1 MISLGDVVGDPMVY
15 FEMPADD
22 VERAKRFY
30 ERVFDWKI
38 DYIPRIDYHSVQTKD
53 SSGDG
58 IDGGLIQRKAA
69 GQPIMNYVR
78 VASIEDCSK
87 SIVESGGAIVLD
99 RQEVPGFG
107 AYAIFR
113 DTEGNLVGMHER
125 QRTR

>member
-1 MISLGDVVGDPMVY
+1 MTLSDPMVY

-30 ERVFDWKI
+30 ENVFEWKI

-53 SSGDG
+53 VKGDG
-58 IDGGLIQRKAA
+58 IDGGLQKRKAA

-78 VASIEDCSK
+78 VGSIEECAK
-87 SIVESGGAIVLD
+87 KIIENGGTMVLE
-99 RQEVPGFG
+99 RQVVPGFG
-107 AYAIFR
+107 AYSIFR

-125 QRTR
+125 Q

>member
-1 MISLGDVVGDPMVY
+1 MTLSGPMVY

-30 ERVFDWKI
+30 ENVFEWKI

-53 SSGDG
+53 VKGDG
-58 IDGGLIQRKAA
+58 IDGGLQKRKAA

-78 VASIEDCSK
+78 VGSIEECAK
-87 SIVESGGAIVLD
+87 KIIENGGTMVLE
-99 RQEVPGFG
+99 RQVVPGFG
-107 AYAIFR
+107 AYSIFR

-125 QRTR
+125 Q

>member
-1 MISLGDVVGDPMVY
+1 MSDPMVY

-30 ERVFDWKI
+30 ESVFDWKI
-38 DYIPRIDYHSVQTKD
+38 DYIPRIDYHSVQTKE
-53 SSGDG
+53 GGYG
-58 IDGGLIQRKAA
+58 IDGGLVKRKAV

-78 VASIEDCSK
+78 VMSIEECQER
-87 SIVESGGAIVLD
+87 ILNNGGTIVLQ

-113 DTEGNLVGMHER
+113 DTEGNLVGLHER
-125 QRTR
+125 ER

>member
-1 MISLGDVVGDPMVY
+1 MTLSDPMVY

-30 ERVFDWKI
+30 ENVFEWKI

-53 SSGDG
+53 VKGDG
-58 IDGGLIQRKAA
+58 IDGGLQKRKAA

-78 VASIEDCSK
+78 VGSIEDC
-87 SIVESGGAIVLD
+87 A
-99 RQEVPGFG
+99 RQVVPGFG
-107 AYAIFR
+107 AYSIFR

-125 QRTR
+125 Q